1 MNNTYDYLTIFLVIV
16 FLINVCGCI
25 DNTKAN
31 STWGEKKISLD
42 AIKVSQNTTGNRSET
57 NESRYYVYGYIEND
71 NPFEAFNLKMKI
83 TTFYE
88 NGTVFAVNTTPK
100 IKPQTIPGKGS
111 SFFYARFHDPHQ
123 NIHNFTVEISSA
135 KGEFWS

>member
-1 MNNTYDYLTIFLVIV
+1 MEKITGLLLIFFVMGLV
-16 FLINVCGCI
+16 FTSGCI
-25 DNTKAN
+25 ENTKAN
-31 STWGEKKISLD
+31 STWGEKKISMD
-42 AIKVSQNTTGNRSET
+42 AIKVSQNTTGNYSET

-83 TTFYE
+83 TTYYD
-88 NGTVFAVNTTPK
+88 NGTVFAVNTTPIISPK
-100 IKPQTIPGKGS
+100 TIPGKGS
-111 SFFYARFHDPHQ
+111 SFFYARFHDPHH

>member
-1 MNNTYDYLTIFLVIV
+1 MEKITGLLLIFFVMGLV
-16 FLINVCGCI
+16 FTSGCI
-25 DNTKAN
+25 ENTKAS
-31 STWGEKKISLD
+31 STWGEKKISMD

-88 NGTVFAVNTTPK
+88 NGTVFAVNNTPIINPK
-100 IKPQTIPGKGS
+100 TIPGKGS

>member
-1 MNNTYDYLTIFLVIV
+1 MCKIHVV
-16 FLINVCGCI
+16 FFFSMILIILITSGCI
-25 DNTKAN
+25 NNAQTN
-31 STWGEKKISLD
+31 NTWGEKKISID
-42 AIKVSQNTTGNRSET
+42 AIKISQNTTGNRSET

-71 NPFEAFNLKMKI
+71 NPIEAFNLKMKI